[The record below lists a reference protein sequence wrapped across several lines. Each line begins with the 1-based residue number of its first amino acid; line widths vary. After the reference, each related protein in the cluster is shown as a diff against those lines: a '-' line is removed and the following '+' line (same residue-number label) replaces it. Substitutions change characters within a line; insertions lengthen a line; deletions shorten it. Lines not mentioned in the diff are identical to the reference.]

1 MILEDSYCYL
11 DSLASKINKN
21 GDVAILEKSDNGAIF
36 SRFFIA
42 WKFSIEFFKHCRK
55 IVYADGTFPSGP
67 NKGTLLTSVCQDGNN
82 QIVLMAI
89 CIVESENS
97 AS

>member
-1 MILEDSYCYL
+1 M
-11 DSLASKINKN
+11 
-21 GDVAILEKSDNGAIF
+21 EKMNDETRF
-36 SRFFIA
+36 SRFFIT
-42 WKFSIEFFKHCRK
+42 WKFSIEFFKNCWK